1 MRIIGPQPISGKV
14 GTSAIADDAVTE
26 AKVANDAISIT
37 EMKAG
42 TDGNIISYDASGN
55 PVAIATGND
64 GQVLTSTGAGSP
76 PAFEDASG
84 GNSALV
90 STVSVSSDVAS
101 IAFTGLGT
109 SVAAYEFDLVL
120 HPAVNSQYL
129 DAVFGTG
136 STSYVTSGYG
146 WSNLGNRANS
156 SCASGQ
162 AGTSASS
169 MHIGEIASTNY
180 LGTAAGEGIN
190 ARCILIQQT
199 GDASYPRL
207 FWHGSVLG
215 EDATT
220 VIQFTGS
227 GSVLS
232 TTAVTAVKFAL
243 TGGGNLAGGY
253 VSLRSYSKS

>member
-1 MRIIGPQPISGKV
+1 MPYLGTQPSKGLV
-14 GTSAIADDAVTE
+14 GTAGIDDNAVTGAKTKDALIGDYSDVTITASDLIMYGDADDSNNTKRDTVQGIL
-26 AKVANDAISIT
+26 D
-37 EMKAG
+37 
-42 TDGNIISYDASGN
+42 
-55 PVAIATGND
+55 
-64 GQVLTSTGAGSP
+64 LT
-76 PAFEDASG
+76 SG
-84 GNSALV
+84 GNSTLV
-90 STVSVSSDVAS
+90 SHVAVSSDVAS

-146 WSNLGNRANS
+146 WSNLGNRADS
-156 SCASGQ
+156 SGASGQ

-169 MHIGEIASTNY
+169 MHIGEVSSTNY
-180 LGTAAGEGIN
+180 LGTDTGEGIN
-190 ARCILIQQT
+190 ARCILIPQT
-199 GDASYPRL
+199 GDANYPRL
-207 FWHGSVLG
+207 FWYGSVLG